1 MIFVA
6 SDGVHDCFTEEE
18 LSKIVLTT
26 PCDQDLL
33 QKFITKSKELF
44 GTRKPGSSE
53 LVQADDISF
62 FRADISDL

>member
-18 LSKIVLTT
+18 LAKLVLTT
-26 PCDQDLL
+26 ESDQELL
-33 QKFITKSKELF
+33 DTFVAKSKEVF
-44 GTRKPGSSE
+44 CTSKGGV

-62 FRADISDL
+62 FRADISHL